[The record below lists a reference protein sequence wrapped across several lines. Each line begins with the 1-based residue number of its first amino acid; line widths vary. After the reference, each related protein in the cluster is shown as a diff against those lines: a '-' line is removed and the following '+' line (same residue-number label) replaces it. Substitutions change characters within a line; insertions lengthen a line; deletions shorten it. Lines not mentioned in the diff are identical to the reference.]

1 MKNISLQTEYSK
13 NGSYIQL
20 CLPIETDCFIPV
32 DDSVRLLDQVLEEI
46 DYKKLYLAYSSNG
59 RNPAVEPK
67 TLFKIL
73 VYANAQGIYGSREI
87 ERACRMNLAFRWLL
101 QGQDAPDHNTI
112 SRFRKERLSNCIED
126 LFTQLVQVLSN
137 LGEVPF
143 ANLFVDGTK
152 IEANANK
159 YTFVWKKASQKSEVK
174 LQEKTRAFFL
184 EKLGNPELPEYIT
197 ASFMEEVKSAWME
210 EARKFDVTFV
220 HGIGRQ
226 KSPLQRDIE
235 TVNEFA
241 TRQAKYEYNN
251 KQFRERNSFSKTD
264 PDATFMHL
272 KEDHM
277 RNSQLKPAYNV
288 QVAVESEYIVGVDIS
303 AERNDVHTLIP
314 FLNRIRKNYG
324 RNFEHLVA
332 DAGYESEENYH
343 YLEEQ
348 GITPYIKPSNYE
360 YSKTRKFQRDME
372 FRLAMTY
379 VPEQD
384 TYLCKEGRTLSFHSM
399 KTRTA
404 TTGYRSQAK
413 IYQCDSC
420 EGCPHLGK
428 CYKGKY
434 SKKLEVGEQF
444 DLYRAQSMENITSEE
459 GIKLR
464 VNRSIQAEGVF
475 GLTKQNY
482 GFTRFLTR
490 GEPNVRTEYL
500 LLALGFNL
508 NKLHSR
514 IQTGRIGQALFTV
527 STAA

>member
-1 MKNISLQTEYSK
+1 MKNINLQTEYSK

-20 CLPIETDCFIPV
+20 CLPIETECFIPV

-46 DYKKLYLAYSSNG
+46 DYKKLYLAYSSEG

-73 VYANAQGIYGSREI
+73 VYANSQGIYSSRDI
-87 ERACRMNLAFRWLL
+87 ERACQMNLAFRWLL
-101 QGQDAPDHNTI
+101 QGRKSPDHNTI
-112 SRFRKERLSNCIED
+112 ARFRKERLSNCIED

-137 LGEVPF
+137 LGEIPF
-143 ANLFVDGTK
+143 KNLFVDGTK

-159 YTFVWKKASQKSEVK
+159 YTFVWKRASNKSEIK

-184 EKLGNPELPEYIT
+184 EKLGNPELPEYVT
-197 ASFMEEVKSAWME
+197 AQFMAEIKSSWIDKA
-210 EARKFDVTFV
+210 KSSDVAFV
-220 HGIGRQ
+220 HGIGKR
-226 KSPLQRDIE
+226 KSQLQRDIE
-235 TVNEFA
+235 TVSEFSE
-241 TRQAKYEYNN
+241 RQAKYEYNN
-251 KQFRERNSFSKTD
+251 TQFRDRNSFSKTD

-272 KEDHM
+272 KDDHM

-288 QVAVESEYIVGVDIS
+288 QVAVESEYVVGVDIS
-303 AERNDVHTLIP
+303 GERNDMHTLIP
-314 FLNRIRKNYG
+314 FLDRIRKNYG
-324 RNFEHLVA
+324 QNFENLIA

-348 GITPYIKPSNYE
+348 KIKPYIKPSNYE

-379 VPEQD
+379 LPEAD
-384 TYLCKEGRTLSFHSM
+384 SYLCKSGRKLTFRYE
-399 KTRTA
+399 KNRTA
-404 TTGYRSQAK
+404 SNGYRSQSK
-413 IYQCDSC
+413 VYVCESC

-434 SKKLEVGEQF
+434 TKKMEVAEQF
-444 DLYRAQSMENITSEE
+444 DRYRTQSLENITSET
-459 GIKLR
+459 GIQLR

-475 GLTKQNY
+475 GITKQNY

-490 GEPNVRTEYL
+490 GETNVRTEYL
-500 LLALGFNL
+500 LLALGFNI
-508 NKLHSR
+508 NKLHFR
-514 IQTGRIGQALFTV
+514 IQSGRIGQSLFIV

>member
-1 MKNISLQTEYSK
+1 MININLQKEYSK

-73 VYANAQGIYGSREI
+73 VYANSQGIYGSREI

-101 QGQDAPDHNTI
+101 QGQEAPDHNTI
-112 SRFRKERLSNCIED
+112 SRFRKERLSGCMED
-126 LFTQLVQVLSN
+126 LFTQLVQILSD

-143 ANLFVDGTK
+143 KNLFVDGTK

-159 YTFVWKKASQKSEVK
+159 YTFVWKKASQKSEGK

-184 EKLGNPELPEYIT
+184 EKLGNPELPEYIS
-197 ASFMEEVKSAWME
+197 ASFMAEVKSVWME
-210 EARKFDVTFV
+210 EARKSDVTFV

-235 TVNEFA
+235 TVDEFTA
-241 TRQAKYEYNN
+241 RQAKYEYNN
-251 KQFRERNSFSKTD
+251 TQFRERNSFSKTD

-272 KEDHM
+272 KEDYM
-277 RNSQLKPAYNV
+277 RNGQLKPAYNV

-303 AERNDVHTLIP
+303 SERSDMHTLIP
-314 FLNRIRKNYG
+314 FLDRIRKNYG
-324 RNFEHLVA
+324 QNFENLVA

-343 YLEEQ
+343 YLEAQ
-348 GITPYIKPSNYE
+348 GMKSYIKPSNYE

-379 VPEQD
+379 LPDQD
-384 TYLCKEGRTLSFHSM
+384 AYLCKNGCKLTFQSD
-399 KTRTA
+399 KNRTA
-404 TTGYRSQAK
+404 SNGYRSRSKVYA
-413 IYQCDSC
+413 CESC
-420 EGCPHLGK
+420 EGCPYLGK

-434 SKKLEVGEQF
+434 TKKMEVAERF
-444 DLYRAQSMENITSEE
+444 DAYRAQSMENITSEE
-459 GIKLR
+459 GIQLR

-475 GLTKQNY
+475 GVTKQNY

-500 LLALGFNL
+500 LLALEGVC
-508 NKLHSR
+508 KIS
-514 IQTGRIGQALFTV
+514 
-527 STAA
+527 